1 MDINSA
7 VREAAKRLPEIE
19 CRYGEPLAA
28 HTSLRIGGPVAAMFL
43 PDTED
48 RLLALLRETGAR
60 GLSPLIIGNGAN
72 LLADSRG
79 FDAAA
84 IKTRRLDGVELTP
97 SGAIRAGAG
106 ATLRSIAAFARDCGL
121 CGIEF
126 AHGIPGTLGGA
137 VVMNAG
143 AYGGELGD
151 VVETVRAAP
160 RSGENSWG
168 RAVDIPAAEC
178 GFGYRS
184 SRFGWSGEIIISA
197 DIRLHAGDA
206 AEISA
211 KMERLAARRRDKQ
224 PLDEPSAGSAFK
236 RPENGYAAEL
246 IDRAGLKGY
255 AIGGAAVSERHA
267 GFIVNRS
274 GATSDDVLELLGYV
288 RARVMEKFGIELEP
302 EIKILRRDVTGGALL
317 WNF

>member
-7 VREAAKRLPEIE
+7 VREVAKRLPEIE

-28 HTSLRIGGPVAAMFL
+28 HTSLRIGGPVTAMFL
-43 PDTED
+43 PDTEA
-48 RLLALLRETGAR
+48 RLIALIRETDAR
-60 GLSPLIIGNGAN
+60 GLAPLVIGNGAN

-79 FDAAA
+79 FDAVI
-84 IKTRRLDGVELTP
+84 IKTRRMDGLELTP

-106 ATLRSIAAFARDCGL
+106 ATLRRLADFARERGL

-137 VVMNAG
+137 AVMNAG
-143 AYGGELGD
+143 AYGGELGG
-151 VVETVRAAP
+151 VVETVRAVP
-160 RSGENSWG
+160 RPGENG
-168 RAVDIPAAEC
+168 RGGAVDISADEC
-178 GFGYRS
+178 AFGYRS
-184 SRFGWSGEIIISA
+184 SRFGRSGEIIVSA
-197 DIRLHAGDA
+197 DIRLRAGDA
-206 AEISA
+206 AEVSA
-211 KMERLAARRRDKQ
+211 KMERFAALRRERQ
-224 PLDEPSAGSAFK
+224 PLDMPSAGSAFK

-255 AIGGAAVSERHA
+255 AIGGAAISEKHA

-288 RARVMEKFGIELEP
+288 RAAVMERFGIRLEP
-302 EIKILRRDVTGGALL
+302 EIKILRRDVDGSALL